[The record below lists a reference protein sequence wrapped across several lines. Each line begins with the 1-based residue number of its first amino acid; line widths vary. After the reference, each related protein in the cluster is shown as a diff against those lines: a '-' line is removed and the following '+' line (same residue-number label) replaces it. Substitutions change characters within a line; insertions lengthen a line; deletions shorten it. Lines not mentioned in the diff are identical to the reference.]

1 MRAYLTPSGQ
11 KAADDYA
18 ISKIGVSGSILM
30 ENAASGSAHC
40 IAMWLDASAIRAERP
55 SILILCGSGNNG
67 GDGFAIARHL
77 YCMNR
82 FEVTIYHVGNIDVM
96 SPETKANLE
105 SAHALNIPISF
116 IHQDALSTLSFD
128 VDCIVDA
135 LLGTG
140 ANADVYGMPYEI
152 LKRMHEINVYEKS
165 LCIAIDIPSGIDAEN
180 GTAHHYAF
188 KAHGTCT
195 MFSEKVGMQLYPAKQ
210 HCGEV
215 EIIMLGVPEYIAQNN
230 ASVFSLEDQDIHDII
245 GIRHAQSH
253 KYTYGRVLIIAG
265 SRDMSGAPALCAM
278 SAFRTGVGLVE
289 IMTPVIHPS
298 LPPEALLSLI
308 PMNDDGGMNVDSL
321 MTHVKDSLSKTNAI
335 VCGPGLGIRA
345 GQHIF
350 LELLKLNLSIPVIL
364 DADAIPNSIVNV
376 PSNWVITPHAGECA
390 RMTGMERTAIEEF
403 PLRHVTHISKEMQCI
418 VHLKSVPACTSDGT
432 KTYLTKTGNPG
443 MATAGSGDILS
454 GMIGA
459 LLARGINPL
468 EAAALSAMLHGEA
481 GDFAQ
486 SVFGEES
493 MSASDIIASIPHVL
507 DRSLMDSWEDE
518 V

>member
-1 MRAYLTPSGQ
+1 MRAYLIPSEQ

-40 IAMWLDASAIRAERP
+40 IAMWLDASVIPSERP
-55 SILILCGSGNNG
+55 SILVLCGSGNNG

-77 YCMNR
+77 FCMNR
-82 FEVTIYHVGNIDVM
+82 FDVQIYHIGRTDGM
-96 SPETKANLE
+96 SPETKANLA
-105 SAHALNIPISF
+105 SAEALNIPIAHIQQEGISSL
-116 IHQDALSTLSFD
+116 AFD
-128 VDCIVDA
+128 FDCIIDA

-140 ANADVYGMPYEI
+140 SNAELYGMPHDV
-152 LKRMHEINVYEKS
+152 LKRMHEVHVYEKS
-165 LCIAIDIPSGIDAEN
+165 LCIAIDIPTGIDAEL
-180 GTAHHYAF
+180 GKAHHYAF

-210 HCGEV
+210 HCGDV
-215 EIIMLGVPEYIAQNN
+215 EIIMLGVPESTAQNH
-230 ASVFSLEDQDIHDII
+230 ASVFSLEEQDIRNYI
-245 GIRHAQSH
+245 GRRKAQSH
-253 KYTYGRVLIIAG
+253 KYDYGRVLIIAG

-278 SAFRTGVGLVE
+278 SAFRTGIGLVE
-289 IMTPVIHPS
+289 IMTPIMHPS

-308 PMNDDGGMNVDSL
+308 PMDDDGGMNVDSL
-321 MTHVKDSLSKTNAI
+321 MNKVKESLSKTNAI

-345 GQHIF
+345 GQSIMQSL
-350 LELLKLNLSIPVIL
+350 LELNPSIPVIL
-364 DADAIPNSIVNV
+364 DADAIPSASIKL

-390 RMTGMERTAIEEF
+390 RMTGIDRTELEQYPLSHITKISTSME
-403 PLRHVTHISKEMQCI
+403 CI
-418 VHLKSVPACTSDGT
+418 VHLKSVPACSSNGK
-432 KTYLTKTGNPG
+432 KTYITKTGNPG

-468 EAAALSAMLHGEA
+468 EATALSAMLHGEA

-493 MSASDIIASIPHVL
+493 MSASDIIASIPHVM
-507 DRSLMDSWEDE
+507 DRTLMDSWEDE
-518 V
+518 A